1 MRTLRVGAR
10 GSPLSLAQTRGVLA
24 QLEALEPGLHFELH
38 RIDTPGDRD
47 RASPL
52 SRVSHPSFFSA
63 DIDDALLAGRVDIA
77 IHSYKDLPAMRP
89 EGLVTAALSTRE
101 DPRDVVVFRGDAR
114 GKLLRGE
121 TLRLGTSTPR
131 RHANCARFLTERLP
145 HGGSRP
151 SLEFADIRGNVD
163 QRLAALGLLD
173 GQVQRYDGV
182 ILALAGLNR
191 LCRDET
197 AARLVTPMLA
207 RARFAV
213 LPLSEC
219 PAASGQGVLALECR
233 SDDALTRELLARL
246 HDPRSARE
254 LEAEGAALAE
264 VPEALRT
271 GCGAT
276 ATEHPAL
283 GRLVWV
289 RGEHYE
295 RTWWSQRPAP
305 PEDTPAAGTV
315 TRRRFEGS
323 LLNADAAS
331 AASISRSLPAD
342 AAALF
347 VTHSRALGA
356 AGLPDHVRLWAG
368 GATTWKALA
377 KKGHWVEGCSEPLG
391 FEALAPTL
399 ASPALALP
407 PLEAWTVLTSASA
420 REGWSSG
427 RPRRV
432 LGTFD
437 HADARGV
444 PEVLR
449 EQARNARHFY
459 WTSSREY
466 QLLRDALPPDAEHAC
481 GPGRTLERLR
491 HAGLAHVRPFPSVRE
506 WRAWLD

>member
-10 GSPLSLAQTRGVLA
+10 GSPLSLAQTRGVLT

-47 RASPL
+47 RVSPL
-52 SRVSHPSFFSA
+52 SRVSHPSFFSE
-63 DIDDALLAGRVDIA
+63 DIDEALLAGRIDIA
-77 IHSYKDLPAMRP
+77 IHSYKDLPASRP
-89 EGLVTAALSTRE
+89 EGLVTAALSARE
-101 DPRDVVVFRGDAR
+101 DARDVVVFRDDAR
-114 GKLLRGE
+114 GKLNRGE
-121 TLRLGTSTPR
+121 PLRIGTSTPR
-131 RHANCARFLTERLP
+131 RHANCARFLAERLP
-145 HGGSRP
+145 HGGIKP
-151 SLEFADIRGNVD
+151 VLEFADIRGNVD
-163 QRLAALGLLD
+163 QRLAALGLLE
-173 GQVQRYDGV
+173 GQVPRYDGV

-191 LCRDET
+191 LCGDEAT
-197 AARLVTPMLA
+197 ARLVTPMLA
-207 RARFAV
+207 RARFTV

-219 PAASGQGVLALECR
+219 PTASGQGVLALECR

-254 LEAEGAALAE
+254 VDAESAALAE
-264 VPEALRT
+264 VPETLRA

-283 GRLVWV
+283 GQLVWV

-295 RTWWSQRPAP
+295 KTWWSQRPSP
-305 PEDTPAAGTV
+305 PEARAAGSAV
-315 TRRRFEGS
+315 QRRFEGS
-323 LLNADAAS
+323 LLNADSTNAAPT
-331 AASISRSLPAD
+331 SRSLPAD
-342 AAALF
+342 ASALF

-356 AGLPDHVRLWAG
+356 TGLPDHARLWAG
-368 GATTWKALA
+368 GATTWKSLA

-420 REGWSSG
+420 REGWARS

-437 HADARGV
+437 HAEARGV

-449 EQARNARHFY
+449 EQARAARHFY

-481 GPGRTLERLR
+481 GPGRTFERLR

>member
-24 QLEALEPGLHFELH
+24 QLEALEPGLQFELH

-47 RASPL
+47 RVSPL
-52 SRVSHPSFFSA
+52 SRVNHPAFFSA
-63 DIDDALLAGRVDIA
+63 DIDEALLAGHIDIA
-77 IHSYKDLPAMRP
+77 IHSYKDLPGTRP
-89 EGLVTAALSTRE
+89 EGLVTAALSARE

-114 GKLLRGE
+114 EKLLRGE
-121 TLRLGTSTPR
+121 SLRIGTSTPR
-131 RHANCARFLTERLP
+131 RHANCARFLAERLP
-145 HGGSRP
+145 HGNSRS

-163 QRLAALGLLD
+163 QRLAALGLLE
-173 GQVQRYDGV
+173 GQVHRYDGV

-191 LCRDET
+191 LCRDEA

-233 SDDALTRELLARL
+233 GDDPLTRELLARL

-254 LEAEGAALAE
+254 VEAEGAALAE
-264 VPEALRT
+264 VPEEVRAS
-271 GCGAT
+271 CGAT
-276 ATEHPAL
+276 AAEHPAL
-283 GRLVWV
+283 GRIVWV

-295 RTWWSQRPAP
+295 RTWWSQRPSP
-305 PEDTPAAGTV
+305 PAGAAARG
-315 TRRRFEGS
+315 RFEGS
-323 LLNADAAS
+323 LLNADAVIAPN
-331 AASISRSLPAD
+331 ARSLPAD
-342 AAALF
+342 APALF

-356 AGLPDHVRLWAG
+356 SGVPDHVRLWAG
-368 GATTWKALA
+368 GAATWKALA

-391 FEALAPTL
+391 FEALSSTL

-420 REGWSSG
+420 RAGWAGS

-432 LGTFD
+432 LGTFE

-449 EQARNARHFY
+449 EQARTARHFY